1 MKISVSSSDELKRLD
16 SFLSKRLVQF
26 SRTNI
31 QKMITN
37 GLILV
42 NEEKV
47 KKNFRLSYSDNI
59 DIDLTSKVDKKKV
72 SLEKWDYP
80 LDIIYQ
86 DKDFAIINKP
96 RGVIVHPAQGNH
108 DKTLVNILLHR
119 FDKELKNAIDPSRPG
134 IVHRLDKDTSGILLV
149 AKSDA
154 FRNYFINEMQERRV
168 IKKYIAVVSGDT
180 LGSFEINDAIGR
192 DKSNRTKMS
201 IRQDGKEALT
211 YVKLKEKIGN
221 YSILD
226 IRIETGRTH
235 QIRVHL
241 ASKKLPIIG
250 DKTYDP
256 RRTITK
262 DSSQK
267 IIDIVRSFPRQ
278 ALHARCLAFKCPETD
293 EEISFETPIPK
304 DVKKLIGMLKK
315 HI

>member
-1 MKISVSSSDELKRLD
+1 MPTIKNVSIEFANQRLD
-16 SFLSKRLVQF
+16 KAATELFKDY
-26 SRTNI
+26 SRTQI
-31 QKMITN
+31 KKWIEE
-37 GLILV
+37 GRILV
-42 NEEKV
+42 NG
-47 KKNFRLSYSDNI
+47 
-59 DIDLTSKVDKKKV
+59 DLCKPRETVHENDEIEINPIQEKKV
-72 SLEKWDYP
+72 SWDP
-80 LDIIYQ
+80 QDIGFDINHETS
-86 DKDFAIINKP
+86 DFIIINKP
-96 RGVIVHPAQGNH
+96 SGLVMHPGSGCY
-108 DKTLVNILLHR
+108 DGTLANGLINR
-119 FDKELKNAIDPSRPG
+119 FPELENLPRCG

-149 AKSDA
+149 AKNDA

-168 IKKYIAVVSGDT
+168 VKKYIAVVSGET

-256 RRTITK
+256 RRTIMK

-278 ALHARCLAFKCPETD
+278 ALHARYLAFKCPETD

-304 DVKKLIGMLKK
+304 DIKKLIDMLKK

>member
-1 MKISVSSSDELKRLD
+1 MPTIKNVSIEFANQRLD
-16 SFLSKRLVQF
+16 KAATELFKGY
-26 SRTNI
+26 SRTQIKKWIEEGRILVNGDLCKPRETVHENDEIEINPI
-31 QKMITN
+31 QEKKVSWDPQDIDFDVNHETSDFIIVNKPAGLVMHPGSGCYDGTLAN
-37 GLILV
+37 GLI
-42 NEEKV
+42 NKFPE
-47 KKNFRLSYSDNI
+47 
-59 DIDLTSKVDKKKV
+59 
-72 SLEKWDYP
+72 LEN
-80 LDIIYQ
+80 L
-86 DKDFAIINKP
+86 P
-96 RGVIVHPAQGNH
+96 RC
-108 DKTLVNILLHR
+108 
-119 FDKELKNAIDPSRPG
+119 G

-149 AKSDA
+149 AKNDA

-256 RRTITK
+256 RRTIMK

-278 ALHARCLAFKCPETD
+278 ALHARYLAFKCPETD

-304 DVKKLIGMLKK
+304 DVKKLIDMLKK

>member
-1 MKISVSSSDELKRLD
+1 MPTIKNVSIEFANQRLD
-16 SFLSKRLVQF
+16 KAATELFKDY
-26 SRTNI
+26 SRTQIKKWIEEGRILVNGDLCKPRETVHENDEIEINPI
-31 QKMITN
+31 QEKKVSWDPQDIGFDVNQETSDFIIVNKPSGLVMHPGSGCYDGTLAN
-37 GLILV
+37 GLI
-42 NEEKV
+42 NRFPE
-47 KKNFRLSYSDNI
+47 
-59 DIDLTSKVDKKKV
+59 
-72 SLEKWDYP
+72 LEN
-80 LDIIYQ
+80 L
-86 DKDFAIINKP
+86 P
-96 RGVIVHPAQGNH
+96 RC
-108 DKTLVNILLHR
+108 
-119 FDKELKNAIDPSRPG
+119 G

-149 AKSDA
+149 AKNDA

-168 IKKYIAVVSGDT
+168 VKKYIAVVSGET

-226 IRIETGRTH
+226 ISIETGRTH

-256 RRTITK
+256 RRTIMK

-278 ALHARCLAFKCPETD
+278 ALHARYLAFKCPETD

-304 DVKKLIGMLKK
+304 DIKKLIDMLKK